1 MTPVTST
8 ITKALAKPQTLKKV
22 ALLLGLGVALTG
34 CISPTAGSDGRYTAP
49 IGTAPVINNETP
61 YSSALRCIAG
71 QMSGSANT
79 PRIAVGNIK
88 DYTGKVELE
97 GGAKLTQ
104 GAALMA
110 ISGLSKAGVML
121 VERFDTS
128 VAELEL
134 KYANDRLIG
143 DANPDE
149 FRQIHAGSIRGSNY
163 YLVGGITELNF
174 NIRNNGVEG
183 GYDYFGPTGI
193 SLGASMR
200 LAVMNVGIDLRLVD
214 SQTLEVVHVVSY
226 QKQIIGREI
235 VAGVFDF
242 LGGSTFNLGA
252 GERAD
257 EPLQLG
263 VRSVIER
270 AILEMIVPLYGA
282 NPTQCASFGAD
293 GDPLGDINYRNVHTQ
308 RTPVQEAQAATA
320 APVARIAQA
329 APAAPTAPAATAP
342 AAVTRTTSAAPVMSD
357 PYGYYSEP
365 IFSDKLRGS
374 HN

>member
-1 MTPVTST
+1 VFSTKKNTLITSNS
-8 ITKALAKPQTLKKV
+8 LKKA

-34 CISPTAGSDGRYTAP
+34 CISPTAGSDGRYTVP

-61 YSSALRCIAG
+61 YSSALRCIG
-71 QMSGSANT
+71 SRMSGSASA

-97 GGAKLTQ
+97 GGARLTQ
-104 GAALMA
+104 GASLMA
-110 ISGLSKAGVML
+110 ISGLSKAGVRL

-143 DANPDE
+143 DADPDA
-149 FRQIHAGSIRGSNY
+149 FRQIHAGSIRGSDY

-174 NIRNNGVEG
+174 DIRSGGVEG
-183 GYDYFGPTGI
+183 GFSDLDPTGI
-193 SLGASMR
+193 ALGFSMR
-200 LAVMNVGIDLRLVD
+200 LAVMNVGLDLRLVN
-214 SQTLEVVHVVSY
+214 SRTLEVVHVVSY

-242 LGGSTFNLGA
+242 LNGNTFNLGA
-252 GERAD
+252 GERAN

-270 AILEMIVPLYGA
+270 AILEMIVPLYGI
-282 NPTQCASFGAD
+282 NPSNCQSFGTD
-293 GDPLGDINYRNVHTQ
+293 GDPLGEIHYRNAPRQ
-308 RTPVQEAQAATA
+308 PQPVQA
-320 APVARIAQA
+320 VN
-329 APAAPTAPAATAP
+329 ATAP
-342 AAVTRTTSAAPVMSD
+342 AARTAPQVAAPAIRTTSAAPVMSD
-357 PYGYYSEP
+357 PYGYYAEP
-365 IFSDKLRGS
+365 IFSDRLRGGY
-374 HN
+374 N

>member
-1 MTPVTST
+1 M
-8 ITKALAKPQTLKKV
+8 A
-22 ALLLGLGVALTG
+22 
-34 CISPTAGSDGRYTAP
+34 
-49 IGTAPVINNETP
+49 GTA
-61 YSSALRCIAG
+61 AA
-71 QMSGSANT
+71 

-104 GAALMA
+104 GASLMA

-134 KYANDRLIG
+134 KYANDRLIS

-149 FRQIHAGSIRGSNY
+149 YRQIHAGSIRGSDY
-163 YLVGGITELNF
+163 YMVGGITELNF
-174 NIRNNGVEG
+174 DIRNG
-183 GYDYFGPTGI
+183 GLDSAFSDLDPTGLSATI
-193 SLGASMR
+193 SGR
-200 LAVMNVGIDLRLVD
+200 LFVMNVGLDLRLVD
-214 SQTLEVVHVVSY
+214 SRSLEVVHVVSY

-242 LGGSTFNLGA
+242 LNGNTFEIGA
-252 GERAD
+252 GERAN

-270 AILEMIVPLYGA
+270 AILEMIVPLYGTDPA
-282 NPTQCASFGAD
+282 ACTNFGAE
-293 GDPLGDINYRNVHTQ
+293 GDPLGEIHYRSAPRNYG
-308 RTPVQEAQAATA
+308 VQQARAA
-320 APVARIAQA
+320 APAPQAYAPA
-329 APAAPTAPAATAP
+329 APAAHTAPVVQPQTVA
-342 AAVTRTTSAAPVMSD
+342 TRTTVAAPVMND

-365 IFSDKLRGS
+365 IFSDRLRS
-374 HN
+374 SQY

>member
-1 MTPVTST
+1 MVTPVTST
-8 ITKALAKPQTLKKV
+8 ITKALTQPRTLKKV

-282 NPTQCASFGAD
+282 NPTHCASFGAD
-293 GDPLGDINYRNVHTQ
+293 GDPLGDINYRNVHRQ
-308 RTPVQEAQAATA
+308 PQPVQSVEA
-320 APVARIAQA
+320 A
-329 APAAPTAPAATAP
+329 APATRAAHVAPTAPVAAP
-342 AAVTRTTSAAPVMSD
+342 AVATRTTSAAPVMND

-365 IFSDKLRGS
+365 IFSDNLRGGY
-374 HN
+374 N

>member
-1 MTPVTST
+1 VTPVTST
-8 ITKALAKPQTLKKV
+8 IKTALSQPRTLKKV

-34 CISPTAGSDGRYTAP
+34 CISPTAGTDGRYTAP

-71 QMSGSANT
+71 QMSGGAST

-174 NIRNNGVEG
+174 DIRNTGVEG

-242 LGGSTFNLGA
+242 LGG
-252 GERAD
+252 R
-257 EPLQLG
+257 
-263 VRSVIER
+263 
-270 AILEMIVPLYGA
+270 
-282 NPTQCASFGAD
+282 
-293 GDPLGDINYRNVHTQ
+293 
-308 RTPVQEAQAATA
+308 
-320 APVARIAQA
+320 
-329 APAAPTAPAATAP
+329 
-342 AAVTRTTSAAPVMSD
+342 VM
-357 PYGYYSEP
+357 PPFLRVSE
-365 IFSDKLRGS
+365 SRML
-374 HN
+374 